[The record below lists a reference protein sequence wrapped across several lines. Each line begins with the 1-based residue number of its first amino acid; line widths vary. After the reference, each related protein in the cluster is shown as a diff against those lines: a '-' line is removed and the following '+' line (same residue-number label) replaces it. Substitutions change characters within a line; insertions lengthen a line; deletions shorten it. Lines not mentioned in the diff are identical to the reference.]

1 MSDNMSAALVIL
13 FFAVI
18 AGITMILVGFQ
29 ARNAHRRMVQK
40 QSAATT
46 GTIVDR
52 VEKHAHNPRAAS
64 ISYWVPVIRYVVD
77 GQEYSEECR
86 IGSDD
91 EQKIVIGRTVEVLYD
106 PSDPRQYHTPD
117 DVGDEVAGKR
127 FIIIGAVIIAAGL
140 AFLAL
145 HH

>member
-64 ISYWVPVIRYVVD
+64 ISSRRRTSASSRENCGALAKSGVPPRRCEAASLLACSPPVRQGGMKPPRRLHVSDTGLRQSCGPVVTSIQ
-77 GQEYSEECR
+77 GEANN
-86 IGSDD
+86 
-91 EQKIVIGRTVEVLYD
+91 D
-106 PSDPRQYHTPD
+106 P
-117 DVGDEVAGKR
+117 
-127 FIIIGAVIIAAGL
+127 
-140 AFLAL
+140 
-145 HH
+145 